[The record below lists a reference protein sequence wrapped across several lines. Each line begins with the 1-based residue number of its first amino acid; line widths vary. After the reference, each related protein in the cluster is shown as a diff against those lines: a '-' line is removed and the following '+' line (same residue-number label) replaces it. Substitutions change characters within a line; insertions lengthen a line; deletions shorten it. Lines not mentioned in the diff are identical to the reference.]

1 MATKQSEIFTS
12 YEEAEQFIKG
22 KYVEDYISNGRG
34 SGRISESVETGYQIE
49 DTCYYDGGRGS
60 QYLVRLHGIF
70 AGYIWLNNDCWTL
83 NGVDF
88 EDDWRPVA
96 KE

>member
-1 MATKQSEIFTS
+1 
-12 YEEAEQFIKG
+12 YEEAEQFIKND
-22 KYVEDYISNGRG
+22 YIEDYISNGRG
-34 SGRISESVETGYQIE
+34 SGRISSTGSDMGMTIE
-49 DTCYYDGGRGS
+49 DTYYQDGRGS

-96 KE
+96 KELAKLTKHLVAA